1 MQKAVS
7 SKKLDEVCQ
16 LPTAYCLL
24 LRRMDD
30 NMTGESNNNRLML
43 GFIVRRC
50 AREIGHPP
58 SPEEFADWANS
69 QEKNGQRYSLF
80 GRPISPSAA
89 RIILRHPGR
98 LVTARLESIVKSSS

>member
-1 MQKAVS
+1 
-7 SKKLDEVCQ
+7 
-16 LPTAYCLL
+16 
-24 LRRMDD
+24 MDD

-58 SPEEFADWANS
+58 TPEEFAAWANS
-69 QEKNGQRYSLF
+69 REENGQHYSLF
-80 GRPISPSAA
+80 GRPISPSTA

-98 LVTARLESIVKSSS
+98 LVTARLESLVKSSR

>member
-1 MQKAVS
+1 MADSMTQSGNVS
-7 SKKLDEVCQ
+7 
-16 LPTAYCLL
+16 
-24 LRRMDD
+24 
-30 NMTGESNNNRLML
+30 RLML

-80 GRPISPSAA
+80 GRPISASAA

-98 LVTARLESIVKSSS
+98 LVTARLESIVKNSSS